1 MNINGK
7 EVDID
12 ITKIDYLLK
21 VVNDMLDEIK
31 NNDGDL
37 RWNCDVSFY
46 NNTTDAYNELM
57 KIKRSMKE

>member
-7 EVDID
+7 EIDVD
-12 ITKIDYLLK
+12 ITKINYLLK

-37 RWNCDVSFY
+37 RWNCGVSFY

>member
-1 MNINGK
+1 MNINGN
-7 EVDID
+7 EVDVD
-12 ITKIDYLLK
+12 ITKINYLLK
-21 VVNDMLDEIK
+21 VVNDMLNEIK